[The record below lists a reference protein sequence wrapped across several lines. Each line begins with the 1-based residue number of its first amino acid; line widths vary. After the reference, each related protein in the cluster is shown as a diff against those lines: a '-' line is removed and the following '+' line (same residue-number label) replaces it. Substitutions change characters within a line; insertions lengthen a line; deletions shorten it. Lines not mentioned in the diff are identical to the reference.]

1 MSFRPVRISKRNRY
15 FMSKLLIVGCIA
27 LAAAGCGNSASQM
40 AISNNANQAPTRN
53 EKTQSAVVHTTE
65 NQTPPAYSNTNANTN
80 ATASPG
86 GKSKWTQSGNPIDAK
101 KFDADIAIAEKLLK
115 SKPNDSPAKK
125 SVSEAYF
132 ARGFALTEARQYA
145 SALGDFRKAMKYD
158 PNNEQAKE
166 WIDQIISIYNSINKE
181 FPKEGEEPPALPF
194 TEEKKP

>member
-1 MSFRPVRISKRNRY
+1 
-15 FMSKLLIVGCIA
+15 MSKVLIVGCLA
-27 LAAAGCGNSASQM
+27 LFAAGCGNSASQM
-40 AISNNANQAPTRN
+40 AISNNANQAPARN
-53 EKTQSAVVHTTE
+53 ERSQSSLAHTTE
-65 NQTPPAYSNTNANTN
+65 NQPPPAYSNTNTN
-80 ATASPG
+80 SAASPG
-86 GKSKWTQSGNPIDAK
+86 GKPKWTQSGNPIDTK

-166 WIDQIISIYNSINKE
+166 WIDQIVSIYNSINKE